1 MVCFQNGFARLFLC
15 KDVRENWSTIFA
27 TISKS
32 KSISVMIL
40 LDGCKVLGDADILN
54 ELFVYITPDSCK
66 QTSWSGFSVRVAGK
80 T

>member
-1 MVCFQNGFARLFLC
+1 MFV
-15 KDVRENWSTIFA
+15 

-32 KSISVMIL
+32 QSISVMTM
-40 LDGCKVLGDADILN
+40 LDGCKVLGGADILK
-54 ELFVYITPDSCK
+54 ELFVCIPPESGK

>member
-1 MVCFQNGFARLFLC
+1 MFV
-15 KDVRENWSTIFA
+15 

-32 KSISVMIL
+32 QSISVMTM
-40 LDGCKVLGDADILN
+40 LDGCKVLGGADILK
-54 ELFVYITPDSCK
+54 ELFVCIFPPDSGK